1 MKKIIITTLLGT
13 VFSLAAA
20 QPVFFVHPMDF
31 DNTEAINYSVN
42 YFVKEELK
50 NVDANAQLTAF
61 ESLSHGK
68 DRAAM
73 DKVIKNLCD
82 SGSEQCNY
90 ITIQTEYLKQI

>member
-1 MKKIIITTLLGT
+1 
-13 VFSLAAA
+13 
-20 QPVFFVHPMDF
+20 
-31 DNTEAINYSVN
+31 
-42 YFVKEELK
+42 VKEELK

-90 ITIQTEYLKQI
+90 VAIQTEYLKQI